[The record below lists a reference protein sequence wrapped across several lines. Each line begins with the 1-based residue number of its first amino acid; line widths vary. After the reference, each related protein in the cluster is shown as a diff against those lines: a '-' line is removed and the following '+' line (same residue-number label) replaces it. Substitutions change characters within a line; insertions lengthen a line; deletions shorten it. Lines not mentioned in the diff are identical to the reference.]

1 MKKCL
6 VIDDVEVTLFTTKR
20 IMTELG
26 VDLVM
31 GNTIEEGLDAL
42 RNDTIDV
49 VLLDWHLRRQSGLVL
64 LQKIREEFGNKIP
77 VIMFSGVEGA
87 DKRTE
92 ALQAGANAFLEKP
105 TTKEKLLTCLQDLKI
120 L

>member
-20 IMTELG
+20 IMVELG
-26 VDLVM
+26 IDLVM

-42 RNDTIDV
+42 RANTIDV
-49 VLLDWHLRRQSGLVL
+49 VLLDWHLRKQSGLVL
-64 LQKIREEFGNKIP
+64 LQKIREEFGTKIP
-77 VIMFSGVEGA
+77 VIMFSGVEGQDTCA
-87 DKRTE
+87 E

-105 TTKEKLLTCLQDLKI
+105 TTKDKLQKCLQDLKI